1 MLCWSRDDVGSE
13 RISEHEGNGSIDLA
27 LGGISYRVSEY
38 IPLVVMHASS
48 IHESFI
54 SRANS
59 HPDILAGC
67 YTNHLQ

>member
-1 MLCWSRDDVGSE
+1 MILL
-13 RISEHEGNGSIDLA
+13 ILP
-27 LGGISYRVSEY
+27 LGGSSYRVSEY

-48 IHESFI
+48 ISFYI
-54 SRANS
+54 KANS

>member
-1 MLCWSRDDVGSE
+1 MILL
-13 RISEHEGNGSIDLA
+13 ILP
-27 LGGISYRVSEY
+27 LGGSSYRVSEY

-59 HPDILAGC
+59 RPDILAGC
-67 YTNHLQ
+67 YTNHLQWVGLCSSMAFTT